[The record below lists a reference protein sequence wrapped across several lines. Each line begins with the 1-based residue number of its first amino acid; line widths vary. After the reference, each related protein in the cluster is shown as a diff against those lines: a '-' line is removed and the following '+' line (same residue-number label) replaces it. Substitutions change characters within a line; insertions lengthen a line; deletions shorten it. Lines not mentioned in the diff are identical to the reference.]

1 MLKRGLKNFGPG
13 PLIAAAFIGPGTV
26 TLCTLSGVR
35 FGMSLLWTLL
45 IAILAAMILQ
55 FMSVKIGLIGRK
67 SITQA
72 VQDEIHSPIAKHLV
86 ISLIFSAI
94 LIGNTAYEAGNI
106 SGAVLGMETLFGSST
121 IKLKYLSLNPYALII
136 GFLSSALLW
145 TGRYKIIE
153 RSLIG
158 LVLLMSISF
167 LITAFATGPSF
178 FEVLSGLFAFKTPKG
193 SLLTIIGL
201 VGTTIVP
208 YNLFL
213 HAELVKT
220 KWSSA
225 KELRYALKDMV
236 IALGLGGVISLCVI
250 ITAAGVP
257 TTDINNAGDLALGL
271 EPVFGS
277 LSKYFLA
284 LGLFAAGITSTI
296 TAPLAAA
303 YVVCGCFGWS
313 TSLKSKRFKAIW
325 LMIILFGVFLSATGL
340 KLILIIQF
348 AQITNG
354 ILLPV
359 IAALLLW
366 ITNKHSLLGTL
377 INNRL
382 QNIIGGL
389 IVLLSLFLS
398 LRTLFLVLQ

>member
-1 MLKRGLKNFGPG
+1 MFKRGLKNFGPG

-72 VQDEIHSPIAKHLV
+72 VQDEIHSPIAKYLV

-145 TGRYKIIE
+145 TGKYKIIE

-225 KELRYALKDMV
+225 KELPYALKDMV

-325 LMIILFGVFLSATGL
+325 LMIILFGVLLSATGL

-366 ITNKHSLLGTL
+366 MTNKHSLLGTL